1 MKFINNIILYIAI
14 AAVCL
19 LAGIYWGGHL
29 FTPSIKQEE
38 NSSIVVEKIEKVAKL
53 ITVEAHLS
61 EIYSYKDYYNYDWSF
76 LRKKALLR
84 VNAKVSAGYDIKKL
98 NVKVDGKQKK
108 IFIGPIPPIEI
119 LSIDHTL
126 DYFDVEEGIF
136 NGFTPED
143 YNHINANAKEF
154 IKKVASNNEVLKQAS
169 AQQNTMIEMMQAL
182 AISMGYQ
189 LEVVKNEVN
198 KIQ

>member
-1 MKFINNIILYIAI
+1 MKFINNIIIYIAV

-19 LAGIYWGGHL
+19 LVGIYWGGHL

-143 YNHINANAKEF
+143 YNHINNNAKEF

-189 LEVVKNEVN
+189 LEVVTSEVN
-198 KIQ
+198 KIK

>member
-1 MKFINNIILYIAI
+1 MNFINKIVLYIAVAAI
-14 AAVCL
+14 AL
-19 LAGIYWGGHL
+19 LIGIYWGGKL
-29 FTPSIKQEE
+29 WTPSIKQEE

-98 NVKVDGKQKK
+98 NVKVDGKLKK

-126 DYFDVEEGIF
+126 DYFDVEEGMF
-136 NGFTPED
+136 NSFKPED
-143 YNHINANAKEF
+143 YNQINSKAKEF
-154 IKKVASNNEVLKQAS
+154 IKKVASNNEVLKEAS
-169 AQQNTMIEMMQAL
+169 TQQNTMIEMMQAL
-182 AISMGYQ
+182 AARMGYQ

>member
-1 MKFINNIILYIAI
+1 MKFINNIIIYIAV

-19 LAGIYWGGHL
+19 LVGIYWGGHL

-143 YNHINANAKEF
+143 YNHINSNAKEF
-154 IKKVASNNEVLKQAS
+154 IKKVASNNEMLKQAS

-189 LEVVKNEVN
+189 LEVVNSEVN
-198 KIQ
+198 KIK

>member
-1 MKFINNIILYIAI
+1 
-14 AAVCL
+14 
-19 LAGIYWGGHL
+19 
-29 FTPSIKQEE
+29 
-38 NSSIVVEKIEKVAKL
+38 
-53 ITVEAHLS
+53 LS

-84 VNAKVSAGYDIKKL
+84 INAKVSAGYDIKKL

-189 LEVVKNEVN
+189 LEVVKNEGN
-198 KIQ
+198 KIQY

>member
-1 MKFINNIILYIAI
+1 MKFINKIILYIAV
-14 AAVCL
+14 AAVAL
-19 LAGIYWGGHL
+19 LIGIYWGGKIL
-29 FTPSIKQEE
+29 TPTIKQEE
-38 NSSIVVEKIEKVAKL
+38 NSNIVVEKIEKVAKL

-126 DYFDVEEGIF
+126 DYFDVEEGMF
-136 NGFTPED
+136 NSFKPED
-143 YNHINANAKEF
+143 YNHINSSAKEF

-189 LEVVKNEVN
+189 LEVIPAQNNNIK
-198 KIQ
+198 